1 MKCKYCGAE
10 ISEGLRICLECG
22 EEVDYTR
29 EQLDEEFSDGVV
41 DEGYYDSD
49 SAREVELQNDAEEK
63 QEVRKKMTGVIVLAL
78 LIAAVILGVILAVMS
93 MKNGGKLTGDDIADA
108 LSQQNVSSTQVIAA
122 DSGDQSDDMIE
133 TTTTA
138 ETTTTTEAT
147 TTTTTT
153 TAAGA
158 EAAELRKLLTSKK
171 WSTSIEGYDA
181 DVQFKN
187 DGTAVITAK
196 IKVLGMTVKK
206 DINAKY
212 SLTDDCIMTFGAEY
226 GGTNY
231 GVKGVLVRNSDD
243 DLTLVRANNAGTIS
257 LKAAK

>member
-29 EQLDEEFSDGVV
+29 EQLDDEFSDGVV

-78 LIAAVILGVILAVMS
+78 LIAAVILGIVLAVMA

-108 LSQQNVSSTQVIAA
+108 LGQQNVSSSQVIAV
-122 DSGDQSDDMIE
+122 SEDMIE

-153 TAAGA
+153 TTAAGA
-158 EAAELRKLLTSKK
+158 EAAELRRLLTSKK
-171 WSTSIEGYDA
+171 WSTNIEGYDA

-206 DINAKY
+206 DITAKY
-212 SLTDDCIMTFGAEY
+212 SLTDDCVMTFGAEY

-243 DLTLVRANNAGTIS
+243 ELTLVRANNAGTIS